1 MRNERIATAIRHEA
15 DKQRAARKGVSA
27 SVEGTVRAHLEDILA
42 VRPETTWDG
51 IASALAAA
59 GVVWANG
66 NPLTGKQLRSIVSRL
81 TKNERM
87 TKESRHIPRTSH
99 PSSPALAS
107 TPPEKTGEDPQ
118 EMTVQTAEKSSKSKI
133 LSEIQRASSER
144 K

>member
-1 MRNERIATAIRHEA
+1 MRNERIASAIRNEA
-15 DKQRAARKGVSA
+15 DRQRAARKGPSV
-27 SVEGTVRAHLEDILA
+27 SVEGTVRAHLKDILA

-51 IASALAAA
+51 IAKALAAE

-87 TKESRHIPRTSH
+87 TREGGHTPRIPDTS
-99 PSSPALAS
+99 PPALAS
-107 TPPEKTGEDPQ
+107 EPLEKNKEDTQ
-118 EMTVQTAEKSSKSKI
+118 ETVAKPAEKSSKLKI